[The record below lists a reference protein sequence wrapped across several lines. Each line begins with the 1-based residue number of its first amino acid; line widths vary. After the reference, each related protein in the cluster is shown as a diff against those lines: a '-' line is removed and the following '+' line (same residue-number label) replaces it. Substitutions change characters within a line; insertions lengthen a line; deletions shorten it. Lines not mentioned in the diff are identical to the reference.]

1 MKPIKLVD
9 LQGQYQRLK
18 PEIDTAIAT
27 VLQRGDFIQG
37 QNVKSFEQSLSVYL
51 EGAQVISCANGT
63 DALQIAM
70 MALGLKPGGEVIVPV
85 HTYVATAEVIAL
97 LRLVPVFVDVD
108 PVTFMLD
115 VNQVANAIT
124 TRTAAIVPVH
134 LYGQCAPMEDL
145 LTLARSKSLPV
156 LEDTAQALGAK
167 CKRADG
173 SWQRAGSIGII
184 GTTSFFPSKN
194 LGAYGDGGAL
204 ITRDEILAR
213 QLRMIANHGQRIKY
227 QHDVI
232 GVNSRLD
239 TIQAAILETKL
250 THLDAFDTA
259 RRRAADFYDAH
270 LCDLPGLMT
279 PLRAPWSTHVFHQYT
294 IRVRNGKRDALQQH
308 LTAAGIPT
316 AIYYPIPLHLQKAYR
331 QPSIGPGSFP
341 VAELLSAEVL
351 SLPIHTELEEDQLS
365 YICSSIQKFFL

>member
-1 MKPIKLVD
+1 MGKTVPTIGDVARRAFVSKTTVSHVVN
-9 LQGQYQRLK
+9 GTRFVEEETKQRVL
-18 PEIDTAIAT
+18 DAIAE
-27 VLQRGDFIQG
+27 LGYRPS
-37 QNVKSFEQSLSVYL
+37 NV
-51 EGAQVISCANGT
+51 
-63 DALQIAM
+63 
-70 MALGLKPGGEVIVPV
+70 
-85 HTYVATAEVIAL
+85 
-97 LRLVPVFVDVD
+97 
-108 PVTFMLD
+108 
-115 VNQVANAIT
+115 
-124 TRTAAIVPVH
+124 
-134 LYGQCAPMEDL
+134 
-145 LTLARSKSLPV
+145 ARSL
-156 LEDTAQALGAK
+156 TT
-167 CKRADG
+167 KRT
-173 SWQRAGSIGII
+173 GSIGII

-213 QLRMIANHGQRIKY
+213 QLRMIANHGQHIKY

-250 THLDAFDTA
+250 THLDAFETA